1 MTEEWSST
9 NQAKTEPV
17 PPSGSASHVPG
28 VQGESPDAF
37 GADTDEG
44 AARVESAVSP
54 GSSAPDAQGV
64 PVPSDVPMEGTSE
77 SSDPVDGVRVTALA
91 PEGLADGENDVR
103 MPPTT
108 TF

>member
-9 NQAKTEPV
+9 NQQKAEPF
-17 PPSGSASHVPG
+17 PPSPAH
-28 VQGESPDAF
+28 D
-37 GADTDEG
+37 
-44 AARVESAVSP
+44 
-54 GSSAPDAQGV
+54 V
-64 PVPSDVPMEGTSE
+64 PVPSDVPAEGTSE
-77 SSDPVDGVRVTALA
+77 GAPPVEGVRVTAIA